1 MNFRWLNA
9 ILWGNSVALSWM
21 WGLGLFFS
29 VQMTFMFGF
38 QGLLTFAIPNA
49 VGLALFGVL
58 TQIVAKRHS
67 GGPESLAN
75 FFDKFSRPFRLPF
88 YLYQIIALSLTVF
101 ALASYLFVPLNLA
114 PGPLVGMFLCLVV
127 FVVLAAGCLFGEEFG
142 IQKIKYG
149 HAMAGFG
156 LLICIGILLFGTGA
170 ASSGAIQWKSPY
182 TPVWGGPSLLGYTI
196 PLLVGLLVGPWLDLQ
211 HWQRAIQ
218 IHREK
223 TSVSGSYIIGGLIFF
238 LLLLFHGFMAM
249 WVMGKGS
256 EAVAMMK
263 AVDGFNYAHD
273 LVTRYMSS
281 RFADGSVIPVAYF
294 SFLIICAVT
303 TLDSGYVALK
313 WFLGRNV
320 ERSQNVLLSMVPK
333 QFIASPIPS
342 FLLVAFIT
350 LAGILAN
357 WLYGKADLVK
367 LEYFMVFY
375 ASFFVGYA
383 SLAIARC
390 FVPNSQQ
397 PLPQIRMFSM
407 ASMSMVIFAFG
418 YFKAETSLLILGSVL
433 PLAYV
438 IWLVVNTDLLRVV
451 TEKAGEVMEKASTSD
466 VAAIKAI
473 AKTVAPAAPVAA
485 SAVVQPADAHALG
498 GHFEGKWFV
507 YSMIATYADTNSVG
521 NVYFGMYGLYVGK
534 TRELFFAKAM
544 PDFDLKTTKFYI
556 LTRSFEHKFVREAR
570 EFDTITV
577 KIRVADFNR
586 KFCTL
591 EHQIFGSENQLLGK
605 GQQSLLFVSSKDY
618 SLLDIPPEMHKA
630 FMPYL

>member
-9 ILWGNSVALSWM
+9 IFWGNSVALSWM

-29 VQMTFMFGF
+29 VQMTFMFGL

-49 VGLALFGVL
+49 LGLALFGVL
-58 TQIVAKRHS
+58 TQIVAKRNA
-67 GGPESLAN
+67 GGQESLAI
-75 FFDKFSRPFRLPF
+75 FFDKFSKPFRLAF
-88 YLYQIIALSLTVF
+88 YLYQIIALALTVF
-101 ALASYLFVPLNLA
+101 ALASYLFVPLELA
-114 PGPLVGMFLCLVV
+114 SGVRLGLYISLIV
-127 FVVLAAGCLFGEEFG
+127 FMVLAAGCLFGEEFG

-149 HAMAGFG
+149 HAMAGIG
-156 LLICIGILLFGTGA
+156 LIICIFVILFAGGA
-170 ASSGAIQWKSPY
+170 SGGSFAWKSPFEAS
-182 TPVWGGPSLLGYTI
+182 WAGPSLLGYTI

-218 IHREK
+218 IHRER
-223 TSVSGSYIIGGLIFF
+223 SSIALSYIIGGSIFF
-238 LLLLFHGFMAM
+238 VLLLFHGFLAM
-249 WVMGKGS
+249 WVMGKGGS
-256 EAVAMMK
+256 FVETRTGF
-263 AVDGFNYAHD
+263 DTFNYAHD
-273 LVTRYMSS
+273 LITRFFNSQ
-281 RFADGSVIPVAYF
+281 FKDGSVVPVAYF
-294 SFLIICAVT
+294 TFLVICAVT

-313 WFLGRNV
+313 WFLGSII
-320 ERSQNVLLSMVPK
+320 EKSQNVLLSMVPK
-333 QFIASPIPS
+333 QLISSPIPS
-342 FLLVAFIT
+342 FVLVAVVT
-350 LAGILAN
+350 LAGCALK
-357 WLYGKADLVK
+357 LE

-407 ASMSMVIFAFG
+407 ASMSVVIFAFG
-418 YFKAETSLLILGSVL
+418 YFNAETSLLILGSVM

-451 TEKAGEVMEKASTSD
+451 TEKAGEVITAANSSEN
-466 VAAIKAI
+466 VAIKAI
-473 AKTVAPAAPVAA
+473 AKTVSPVVNTVK
-485 SAVVQPADAHALG
+485 SEVEVPADAHALG

-507 YSMIATYADTNSVG
+507 YSMIATYSDTNSVG
-521 NVYFGMYGLYVGK
+521 NVYFGMYGMYVGK

-544 PDFDLKTTKFYI
+544 PDFDLKTTRFFI

-591 EHQIFGSENQLLGK
+591 EHQIFGSEGQLLGK

-618 SLLDIPPEMHKA
+618 SLLDIPPEVHKA
-630 FMPYL
+630 FLPYL

>member
-9 ILWGNSVALSWM
+9 IFWGNSVALSWM

-29 VQMTFMFGF
+29 VQMTFMFGL

-49 VGLALFGVL
+49 LGLALFGVL
-58 TQIVAKRHS
+58 TQIVAKKHA
-67 GGPESLAN
+67 GGQESLAI
-75 FFDKFSRPFRLPF
+75 FFDKYSKPFRLAF
-88 YLYQIIALSLTVF
+88 YLYQIVALALTVF
-101 ALASYLFVPLNLA
+101 ALAKYLFLPLVPAELASGVPLGLYI
-114 PGPLVGMFLCLVV
+114 GLIV
-127 FVVLAAGCLFGEEFG
+127 FMVLAAGCLFGEEFG
-142 IQKIKYG
+142 IQKIKFG
-149 HAMAGFG
+149 HALAGLG
-156 LLICIGILLFGTGA
+156 LLVCIFVILYAGGASAGTFA
-170 ASSGAIQWKSPY
+170 WKSPFEKS
-182 TPVWGGPSLLGYTI
+182 WGGPSLLGYFV

-223 TSVSGSYIIGGLIFF
+223 SSIALSYVIGGSIFF
-238 LLLLFHGFMAM
+238 LLLLFHGFLAM
-249 WVMGKGS
+249 WVMGKGAAFV
-256 EAVAMMK
+256 EMHK
-263 AVDGFNYAHD
+263 GFDTFNYAHD
-273 LVTRYMSS
+273 LVTRFFSS
-281 RFADGSVIPVAYF
+281 QFKEGSVVPVAYF
-294 SFLIICAVT
+294 TFLVICAVT

-313 WFLGRNV
+313 WFLGGMV
-320 ERSQNVLLSMVPK
+320 EKSQNVLLSMVPK
-333 QFIASPIPS
+333 QLITSPIPS
-342 FLLVAFIT
+342 FLLVAVVT
-350 LAGILAN
+350 LAGLA
-357 WLYGKADLVK
+357 LKLE

-383 SLAIARC
+383 TLAIARC

-397 PLPQIRMFSM
+397 PIPQIRMFSM

-418 YFKAETSLLILGSVL
+418 YFKSETSLLILGSVL

-438 IWLVVNTDLLRVV
+438 VWLVVNTDLLRVV
-451 TEKAGEVMEKASTSD
+451 TEKAGEVITAASSSD
-466 VAAIKAI
+466 NPAIKAI
-473 AKTVAPAAPVAA
+473 AKTVSPVAAPVR
-485 SAVVQPADAHALG
+485 SDVVVPADAHALG
-498 GHFEGKWFV
+498 GHFENKWFV

-521 NVYFGMYGLYVGK
+521 NVYFGMYGMYVGK

-544 PDFDLKTTKFYI
+544 PDFDLKTTRFFI

-591 EHQIFGSENQLLGK
+591 EHQIFGSEGQLLGK

-618 SLLDIPPEMHKA
+618 SLLDIPPEVHKA
-630 FMPYL
+630 FLPYLG

>member
-9 ILWGNSVALSWM
+9 IFWGNSVALSWM

-67 GGPESLAN
+67 GGQESLAN
-75 FFDKFSRPFRLPF
+75 FFDKFSRPFRLAF

-149 HAMAGFG
+149 HAMAAGG

-170 ASSGAIQWKSPY
+170 ASSGAMQWKSPY
-182 TPVWGGPSLLGYTI
+182 TPQWGGPSLLGYTI

-223 TSVSGSYIIGGLIFF
+223 TSISGSYIIGGLIFF
-238 LLLLFHGFMAM
+238 LLLMFHGFMAM
-249 WVMGKGS
+249 WVMGKGG

-263 AVDGFNYAHD
+263 AVDGFTYAHD
-273 LVTRYMSS
+273 LVTKYMNS

-333 QFIASPIPS
+333 HFIASPIPS

-367 LEYFMVFY
+367 LEI
-375 ASFFVGYA
+375 G
-383 SLAIARC
+383 R
-390 FVPNSQQ
+390 
-397 PLPQIRMFSM
+397 
-407 ASMSMVIFAFG
+407 
-418 YFKAETSLLILGSVL
+418 
-433 PLAYV
+433 
-438 IWLVVNTDLLRVV
+438 
-451 TEKAGEVMEKASTSD
+451 
-466 VAAIKAI
+466 
-473 AKTVAPAAPVAA
+473 
-485 SAVVQPADAHALG
+485 AH
-498 GHFEGKWFV
+498 V
-507 YSMIATYADTNSVG
+507 
-521 NVYFGMYGLYVGK
+521 
-534 TRELFFAKAM
+534 
-544 PDFDLKTTKFYI
+544 
-556 LTRSFEHKFVREAR
+556 
-570 EFDTITV
+570 
-577 KIRVADFNR
+577 
-586 KFCTL
+586 
-591 EHQIFGSENQLLGK
+591 
-605 GQQSLLFVSSKDY
+605 
-618 SLLDIPPEMHKA
+618 
-630 FMPYL
+630 